1 MDKRRLNL
9 MKVALG
15 QVPPDTVIENGVLV
29 DVATRRLVDGIYISI
44 SEERIA
50 SISREKPKTDSKTKI
65 IDANGAYLAPGLVD
79 AHYHIES
86 SRLSPR
92 RHAQITLPH
101 GTTTLF
107 EGSHEICNPLGL
119 DGIRY
124 LLEEAEGLPQKIFI
138 GLSSATPP
146 TPYET
151 TGSYIGGKEAEE
163 ALRLRGVSGID
174 EVMDYTAL
182 FGGEERLHSVIE
194 AGLSSGKVVEGHG
207 VPSPPQADALFA
219 TGVSST
225 HFSGDS
231 AKAIALLERGCFLE
245 LKPRDSRQAIHELV
259 TTNIDWQMVGM
270 CVDDRPA
277 ESINQLGHLDYEL
290 RICIEEGLDPI
301 TAIQIATLNN
311 ARHWRKEHEVGI
323 VAPGRRADIIFLTDL
338 ESFKIDRVMAD
349 GEIVAEKGKL
359 TVNIPIMP
367 APDYVLNTIRLQKHL
382 TSKDFEVRSPNNQS
396 KVKAAVLRPFYFSVD
411 LLPITRE
418 LQVEDGLVQRDL
430 SHEVNKVAIIRR
442 DGGGLGISFW
452 ELGYQYG
459 AIAMSVL
466 HDSHNI
472 SVIGA
477 NDADMARAV
486 NRVAE
491 MGGGI
496 VVVKSGIIKADVP
509 LPIAGLMTDKPLSE
523 VVAGLDK
530 VNEEAAKLVP
540 GKLLGPNPV
549 DTQTFIFLTCFPW
562 SIVLTDKGLVNVR
575 TGQWLPPVW

>member
-1 MDKRRLNL
+1 MDGRRRL
-9 MKVALG
+9 MEVALG
-15 QVPPDTVIENGVLV
+15 QVSPDTIVDNGVLV
-29 DVATRRLVDGIYISI
+29 DVATRRLIEGVFIAISGG
-44 SEERIA
+44 RVA
-50 SISREKPKTDSKTKI
+50 SISKERQKAGPKTKI
-65 IDANGAYLAPGLVD
+65 IDANGAYLSPGLVD

-119 DGIRY
+119 NGVKYI
-124 LLEEAEGLPQKIFI
+124 LEEAEGLPQKIFV

-146 TPYET
+146 TSYET
-151 TGSYIGGKEAEE
+151 AGAYIGGKEAEE
-163 ALRLRGVSGID
+163 ALRLEGVAGVD

-182 FGGEERLHSVIE
+182 FKGEERLHNVIT
-194 AGLSSGKVVEGHG
+194 AGLASGKVVEGHG
-207 VPSPPQADALFA
+207 VPSPPQADAFLA

-225 HFSGDS
+225 HFSGDG

-259 TTNIDWQMVGM
+259 ATDIDWQMVGM

-277 ESINQLGHLDYEL
+277 ERISQLGHLDYEL
-290 RICIEEGLDPI
+290 RICIEEGLDPV
-301 TAIQIATLNN
+301 TAIQLATLNN

-323 VAPGRRADIIFLTDL
+323 IAPGRHADILFLTDL
-338 ESFKIDRVMAD
+338 DAFKFDRVMAD

-359 TVNIPIMP
+359 TVDIPIKP
-367 APDYVLNTIRLQKHL
+367 APAYVLNTIKLRKPL
-382 TSKDFEVRSPNNQS
+382 TAKDFEVKTPANSL
-396 KVKAAVLRPFYFSVD
+396 KVKLAVLRPYYFSAD
-411 LLPITRE
+411 LPPITKE
-418 LQVEDGLVQRDL
+418 LLVEDGLVQRDL
-430 SHEVNKVAIIRR
+430 ANDVNKVAIVRR
-442 DGGGLGISFW
+442 DGGGMGISFW
-452 ELGYQYG
+452 ELGYRHG
-459 AIAMSVL
+459 AVAMSVL
-466 HDSHNI
+466 HDTHNI

-477 NDADMARAV
+477 TDSDMALAV

-496 VVVKSGIIKADVP
+496 VVMRDGVVKADVP
-509 LPIAGLMTDKPLSE
+509 LPIAGLMTDRPLTE
-523 VVAGLDK
+523 VITGLNR
-530 VNEEAAKLVP
+530 VNEEAAKLGP

-562 SIVLTDKGLVNVR
+562 GIVLTDRGLVNVR
-575 TGQWLPPVW
+575 TGQPVPGVL